1 MATKEKVSWSQ
12 LKVGI
17 LGLVALFFIVLLI
30 FLLTGNMNWFQRK
43 APLHVYVSDAAGLG
57 SGAPVRINGIEAGK
71 VNNVSLS
78 GDRNPQKVIKVDFE
92 VDSDMLKQIPVDSIA
107 SISSDNLL
115 GSSKFLEINKG
126 SKPDTIQEG
135 DTIKAADTR
144 QFDALVQQGYNVLDS
159 MQVILGKVQDIVGQV
174 EVGKGTIGKLLVDE
188 TLYNSLQATV
198 NQVQLLTT
206 TLNSKSGTIGHLIN
220 DNALYDQIQGVIN
233 RLDSITQ
240 GLQQGQG
247 TAGLFLKDPKM
258 YNDLDAA
265 VTQLHGILNDLN
277 AGKGTA
283 GELLKSDKIAN
294 QLSATLEKVDVSL
307 DKIDVTIDKVN
318 SGQGTIGQ
326 LLVNPALYDAATGT
340 TRELHE
346 LLKDF
351 RANPKKF
358 LSIKLH
364 IF

>member
-1 MATKEKVSWSQ
+1 MASKEKVNWAE

-30 FLLTGNMNWFQRK
+30 FLLTGNMNWFQK
-43 APLHVYVSDAAGLG
+43 KVPLHVYVSDAAGLG
-57 SGAPVRINGIEAGK
+57 SGAPVRINGIQAGK
-71 VNNVSLS
+71 VNTVGLS
-78 GDRNPQKVIKVDFE
+78 GDRNPTKVIKVDFE
-92 VDSDMLKQIPVDSIA
+92 VDQDMLKQLPVDSIA

-126 SKPDTIQEG
+126 TKPETLQAG
-135 DTIKAADTR
+135 ATVKAADTR
-144 QFDALVQQGYNVLDS
+144 EFDALVQQGYNVLDS
-159 MQVILGKVQDIVGQV
+159 MQAILGKVQDIVGQV
-174 EVGKGTIGKLLVDE
+174 ENGKGTIGKLLVDE
-188 TLYNSLQATV
+188 TMYNSLQATV
-198 NQVQLLTT
+198 NQVQLLAT
-206 TLNSKSGTIGHLIN
+206 TLNSKTGTLGHIIN

-247 TAGLFLKDPKM
+247 SAGLFLKDPKM
-258 YNDLDAA
+258 YNDLDKA
-265 VTQLHGILNDLN
+265 VTQLNGVLNDLN

-283 GELLKSDKIAN
+283 GQLLKDDKIAK
-294 QLSATLEKVDVSL
+294 QISSTLEKVDVSL
-307 DKIDVTIDKVN
+307 DKVDVTIDKVN

-326 LLVNPALYDAATGT
+326 LLVNPALYDAANGT

>member
-1 MATKEKVSWSQ
+1 MPSKEKVSFSQ

-17 LGLVALFFIVLLI
+17 LGLVALFFVTLLI
-30 FLLTGNMNWFQRK
+30 FLLTGSMSLFSHQV
-43 APLHVYVSDAAGLG
+43 PLHVYVSDAAGLTA
-57 SGAPVRINGIEAGK
+57 GAPVRINGILAGK
-71 VNNVSLS
+71 VGKVALS
-78 GDRNPQKVIKVDFE
+78 GETNPQRVIKVDFA
-92 VDSDMLKQIPVDSIA
+92 VDQDMLKQIPTDSIS

-126 SKPDTIQEG
+126 IKPETMKPNG
-135 DTIKAADTR
+135 TVKAADTR

-159 MQVILGKVQDIVGQV
+159 LQAILARVQTIVGDV
-174 EVGKGTIGKLLVDE
+174 ESGKGSIGKLLVDE
-188 TLYNSLQATV
+188 SLYNSLQATV

-206 TLNSKSGTIGHLIN
+206 TLNSKTGTIGHLIN
-220 DNALYDQIQGVIN
+220 DDALYGQVQSVIG
-233 RLDSITQ
+233 RLDTITQ

-247 TAGLFLKDPKM
+247 TAGLLLKDPKV
-258 YNDLDAA
+258 YNQINAALD
-265 VTQLHGILNDLN
+265 QLNTTLTNLNQ
-277 AGKGTA
+277 GKGTA
-283 GELLKSDKIAN
+283 GQLLTDDKIAK
-294 QLSATLEKVDVSL
+294 QLSSTLTKVN
-307 DKIDVTIDKVN
+307 VTIDKVN
-318 SGQGTIGQ
+318 SGEGTIGQ
-326 LLVNPALYDAATGT
+326 LLANPQLYDEATGT